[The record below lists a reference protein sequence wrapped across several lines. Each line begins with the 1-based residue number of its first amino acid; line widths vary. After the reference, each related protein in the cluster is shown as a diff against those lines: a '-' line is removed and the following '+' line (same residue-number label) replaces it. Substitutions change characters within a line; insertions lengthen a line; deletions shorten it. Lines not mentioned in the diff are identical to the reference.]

1 MRKTL
6 VKPLVAP
13 ALAAGL
19 LLATS
24 AAVLLATSLNAFSQ
38 ETTGSI
44 PTTALDEYMAA
55 EDPPTFDDPDAAVEA
70 FKTAVTAGDVEGLAK
85 LLGLDGAKLKAAEGT
100 ADTFK
105 QIQEAT
111 AEQVLV
117 AEADDQQIIQLGK
130 KLWPMP
136 FPLVKG
142 DDGKWAFDTV
152 AGIDEIVDRRVGENE
167 EEAIETARA
176 YVEAQEDYLAEDR
189 DDDGVKEYAQKLI
202 SSPGATDG
210 LYWPSDEVRGESPAG
225 EFVDLEQTANV
236 QADRGYF
243 GYRFKILTGQGDN
256 VLGGAYDYRL
266 NDNMVVGHALVAWPV
281 TYAETGV
288 KTFIINKD
296 GVVYEADLGADTA
309 TLAPEITTFNPDD
322 KWEVVKDE

>member
-6 VKPLVAP
+6 VMPLVAP
-13 ALAAGL
+13 ALAASLMLATAAGL

-24 AAVLLATSLNAFSQ
+24 FGAISQ

-44 PTTALDEYMAA
+44 PTTALDEFMAA
-55 EDPPTFDDPDAAVEA
+55 EDPPTFDNADAAVEA
-70 FKTAVTAGDVEGLAK
+70 FKTAVTTGDVEGLAK
-85 LLGLDGAKLKAAEGT
+85 LLGLDAAKLKAAEGT
-100 ADTFK
+100 ADTFA
-105 QIQEAT
+105 QIQKAT

-117 AEADDQQIIQLGK
+117 AESDTQQIIQLGE

-167 EEAIETARA
+167 EETIKTARA

-202 SSPGATDG
+202 SSPGTTDG
-210 LYWPSDEVRGESPAG
+210 LYWPTDDVRGESPAG

-236 QADRGYF
+236 QTDRGYF
-243 GYRFKILTGQGDN
+243 GYRFKILSGQGDN
-256 VLGGAYDYRL
+256 VVGGAYDYRL
-266 NDNMVVGHALVAWPV
+266 NDNMVVGHALIAWPV

-296 GVVYEADLGADTA
+296 GVVYETDLGADTD
-309 TLAPEITTFNPDD
+309 TLAKAITAFNPDD
-322 KWEVVKDE
+322 KWEVVRDE